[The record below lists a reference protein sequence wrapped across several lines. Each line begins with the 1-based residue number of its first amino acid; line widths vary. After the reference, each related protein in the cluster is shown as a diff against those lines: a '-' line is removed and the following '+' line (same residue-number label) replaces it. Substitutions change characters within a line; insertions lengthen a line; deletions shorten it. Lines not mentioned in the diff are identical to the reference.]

1 MNTSISVTKACVVCV
16 MKDSPNDIEL
26 TMAEGVDVGRY
37 TDYKELATKI
47 VDNDIDIKK
56 NKEIINSRF
65 NSKYKKLSLIYN

>member
-1 MNTSISVTKACVVCV
+1 RGSLSTARSYISMGVGRVYV

-37 TDYKELATKI
+37 VDYRELAIKI
-47 VDNDIDIKK
+47 ADNRIDVKK

-65 NSKYKKLSLIYN
+65 